1 MMTAKEE
8 LLEEMRDTSELCVF
22 AQWLVG
28 LEFILWDA
36 IEARNCVFPGSM
48 GGEIDIGRLSDLSA
62 RCGGWW
68 IWDESSGAEKFV
80 TLAEWE
86 AIRKERK

>member
-8 LLEEMRDTSELCVF
+8 LLEEMRDSG
-22 AQWLVG
+22 W
-28 LEFILWDA
+28 WD
-36 IEARNCVFPGSM
+36 EARNCVFPGSM

>member
-8 LLEEMRDTSELCVF
+8 LLEEMRDTSETCAF
-22 AQWLVG
+22 AGWLMG
-28 LEFILWDA
+28 LEFILWSAIEDA
-36 IEARNCVFPGSM
+36 ITDFLAGK
-48 GGEIDIGRLSDLSA
+48 IDIQRLSHLSA

-68 IWDESSGAEKFV
+68 IWDEDSGAEKFV